1 MKRFASDASLGDESD
16 DMNGSN
22 SSSKDHLFVCV
33 SMDVLR
39 IMLMYLSPRNV
50 TVLGRCDRS
59 LRHICESD
67 NVWMRMCQ
75 RDFGKRKRFGKL
87 VDHICRN
94 AGWQGDKVTYAMAST
109 KAGIDPSWLKKCGS
123 RWKSLYLCTPR
134 LRYDGVYTLHQRRI
148 SAREQSLLEAEGELT
163 EEQMEESWR
172 PVVRDSYNYIRFF
185 PNGQIH
191 FLIHYLAPERAIP
204 LMMDQALNIHRNDEV
219 SSKLQFYTG
228 SYFFRPR
235 KRNIEIHMFQG
246 RYLVR
251 ILLNDVQQECFGTFG
266 DSDNRSMGSTSSSG
280 ESDCSVPTSSTLKSL
295 SVEVHDAVIMHEGK
309 PEGQKLVFNLY
320 DPSKNYN
327 FVPFTL

>member
-1 MKRFASDASLGDESD
+1 
-16 DMNGSN
+16 
-22 SSSKDHLFVCV
+22 
-33 SMDVLR
+33 
-39 IMLMYLSPRNV
+39 MYLSPRNV
-50 TVLGRCDRS
+50 TVLGKCDRS
-59 LRHICESD
+59 LSVICESD
-67 NVWMRMCQ
+67 HVWMRMCQ

-94 AGWQGDKVTYAMAST
+94 AGWQGDKVTYAIAST

-123 RWKSLYLCTPR
+123 RWKSLYFCTPR
-134 LRYDGVYTLHQRRI
+134 LRYDGVYILHQRRI

-185 PNGQIH
+185 PNGQMH

-235 KRNIEIHMFQG
+235 KRNIEIRMFQG

-251 ILLNDVQQECFGTFG
+251 ILLNDVQQECFERFE
-266 DSDNRSMGSTSSSG
+266 SDIGSAGSTSSSG
-280 ESDCSVPTSSTLKSL
+280 ESDCSVATSSTLKSL
-295 SVEVHDAVIMHEGK
+295 KVEVHDAVIMHEGK
-309 PEGQKLVFNLY
+309 PEGQKLDFNLY